1 MRPRRFTYTLAAL
14 DADGYV
20 ASANVN
26 SVAVGAAYTIRS
38 AATHPGDLCSH
49 PVTIYSLGDISGT
62 VFTITG
68 TDAEGRSISEN
79 LTGGNAAPTV
89 TSVKYYADVTSVV
102 RYSGA
107 TGAVAFTVGYTALAR
122 TPIFPTNTFGT
133 VGPTLGVVLSGT
145 TVTYSGMQANGDVFT
160 LASDTLYFVA
170 ITGMAAVTADA
181 YVTSVAGT
189 TGLRVHVASHTTGT
203 LAITYSQG
211 RG

>member
-1 MRPRRFTYTLAAL
+1 MRPVRKTFTLAAL

-38 AATHPGDLCSH
+38 AATHPGDGCSH
-49 PVTIYSLGDISGT
+49 PVTVYSAGDITGT
-62 VFTITG
+62 VFTVTG

-79 LTGGNAAPTV
+79 ITGLNNNTA
-89 TSVKYYADVTSVV
+89 TSTKYYADVTSVV

-107 TGAVAFTVGYTALAR
+107 TGAVAFTVGYTALAH
-122 TPIFPTNTFGT
+122 TPIFPTSHVGT
-133 VGPTLGVVLSGT
+133 VGPTLGVVIGG
-145 TVTYSGMQANGDVFT
+145 TVTYSGMQANGDVFS
-160 LASDTLYFVA
+160 LPSNTLYFVA

-189 TGLRVHVASHTTGT
+189 TGLRVHVASHTSGT

>member
-20 ASANVN
+20 ASADVN

-49 PVTIYSLGDISGT
+49 PVTIYSAGDITGT
-62 VFTITG
+62 VFTVTG
-68 TDAEGRSISEN
+68 TDAEGRTISEN
-79 LTGGNAAPTV
+79 ITGLNNNTA
-89 TSVKYYADVTSVV
+89 TSTKYYADVTSVV

-107 TGAVAFTVGYTALAR
+107 TGAVAFTVGYTALAH
-122 TPIFPTNTFGT
+122 TPIFPTNFPGT
-133 VGPTLGVVLSGT
+133 VGPTLGVVIGG
-145 TVTYSGMQANGDVFT
+145 TVTYSGMQANGNVFS

-170 ITGMAAVTADA
+170 ITGMAGATASA

>member
-20 ASANVN
+20 ASADVN

-38 AATHPGDLCSH
+38 AATHPGDGCSH
-49 PVTIYSLGDISGT
+49 PVTINSAGDISGT

-107 TGAVAFTVGYTALAR
+107 TGAVAFTVGYTAVAR
-122 TPIFPTNTFGT
+122 TPIFPTSHVGT
-133 VGPTLGVVLSGT
+133 VGPTLGVVIGG
-145 TVTYSGMQANGDVFT
+145 TVTYSGMQANGNVFS

-170 ITGMAAVTADA
+170 ITGMAGATADA

-189 TGLRVHVASHTTGT
+189 TGVRVHVASHTSGT

-211 RG
+211 RD

>member
-1 MRPRRFTYTLAAL
+1 
-14 DADGYV
+14 
-20 ASANVN
+20 
-26 SVAVGAAYTIRS
+26 
-38 AATHPGDLCSH
+38 
-49 PVTIYSLGDISGT
+49 

-122 TPIFPTNTFGT
+122 TPIYPVNIHSSIPALIAVDMGGT
-133 VGPTLGVVLSGT
+133 C
-145 TVTYSGMQANGDVFT
+145 TYSAQETHGDVFSI
-160 LASDTLYFVA
+160 ASDTLQFTAISGMSGVA
-170 ITGMAAVTADA
+170 ADSA
-181 YVTSVAGT
+181 GVAKAGT
-189 TGLRVHVASHTTGT
+189 TGLRVAVASHTSGT